1 MTMLEWLAQGK
12 GELLTAGFLGSVVAA
27 AMEWTGVFPAVRK
40 ILVGTI
46 SAVYLSP
53 LGLPFLEWVLNGIS
67 VPRESAAGMSGFLM
81 GVTGIVVIEIILKA
95 FRIKRDDLNQKI
107 GGQ

>member
-1 MTMLEWLAQGK
+1 MSIFEWLAQGK

-27 AMEWTGVFPAVRK
+27 AMEWTGVLPGVRK
-40 ILVGTI
+40 IVVGTI
-46 SAVYLSP
+46 CAVYLSP
-53 LGLPFLEWVLNGIS
+53 LGLPLLAWILDGIN
-67 VPRESAAGMSGFLM
+67 VPAESAAGMSGFLM

-95 FRIKRDDLNQKI
+95 FRLKRDDLNQKP